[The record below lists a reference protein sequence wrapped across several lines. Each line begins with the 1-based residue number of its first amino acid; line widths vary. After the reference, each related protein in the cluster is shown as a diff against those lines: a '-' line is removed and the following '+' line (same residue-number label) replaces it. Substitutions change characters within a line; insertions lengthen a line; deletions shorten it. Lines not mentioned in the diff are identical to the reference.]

1 MAEDLVRPSF
11 AHNVPER
18 HADPAFLR
26 SRAAAYRAEAA
37 RTKDPERAE
46 IYRNLSK
53 AFDIEADVAK
63 ARQRDAAS

>member
-1 MAEDLVRPSF
+1 MTEDLVRRSF

-18 HADPAFLR
+18 HADPQFLR

-53 AFDIEADVAK
+53 AFDVEADVVI
-63 ARQRDAAS
+63 ARQRDATT